1 MVLIKIGSFM
11 RVSTV
16 DILELIFHF
25 IFISDMDEAKKCMKW
40 ICNYIEFQANKP
52 APFHVR
58 DLHSI
63 IVAAFNCLSQWILN
77 HHWLLNDDVSHKV
90 CSALC
95 CIPIEL
101 FDSTDCF
108 VAPFAN

>member
-1 MVLIKIGSFM
+1 
-11 RVSTV
+11 
-16 DILELIFHF
+16 
-25 IFISDMDEAKKCMKW
+25 MDEAKKCMKW

-77 HHWLLNDDVSHKV
+77 HHWLLNDDVSHVKF
-90 CSALC
+90 ALPFLIC
-95 CIPIEL
+95 RL
-101 FDSTDCF
+101 KYCF
-108 VAPFAN
+108 LN